1 MIKSLFLRTIQNLST
16 NIPLRVIT
24 ITYPVADTGE
34 AKPLDRH
41 VVINFPLQNLS

>member
-1 MIKSLFLRTIQNLST
+1 MIKSLFST
-16 NIPLRVIT
+16 HLFKIFRQTSIASDNDNVSGSGH
-24 ITYPVADTGE
+24 GE